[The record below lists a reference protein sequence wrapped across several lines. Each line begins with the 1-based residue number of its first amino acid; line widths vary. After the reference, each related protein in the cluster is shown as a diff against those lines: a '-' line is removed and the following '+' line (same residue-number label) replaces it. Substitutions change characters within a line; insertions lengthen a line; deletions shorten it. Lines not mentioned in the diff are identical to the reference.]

1 MQTKLLYFTSRFFVL
16 NFKGELTTGFGF
28 SCINYFFKRNDEKIK
43 LYPAGGGGG
52 PFGTSTAVRFSI
64 AFILLLVFS
73 SLPAQQQIISTA
85 TDYIAHSQFA
95 RADQYLD
102 SILKVNPKTVDALM
116 MKGNVLLNEAWGS
129 GAKSHFNAEK
139 AESVFDSSAIDE
151 SYFVPVIPVDTSIKI
166 DHIWKQCLELDPS
179 RTDIKKGLCNLY
191 SLSLRTIELE
201 RQLIQMQS
209 TITESE
215 ENAYLYAEY
224 ARNLKIRG
232 RFTDAMQV
240 YAVIANMFPNLAGI
254 RCDMANE
261 YFYAGEMNKCLQY
274 LDSTLLQKDVDQ
286 TSFINAAALYSE
298 LGYYDQAY
306 HTFKRYSDKDTLIE
320 ADFYKGL
327 LMFANMDTGFYSQ
340 LHKFIDAATEQSYY
354 DELQLAQKLLPY
366 GKVPFTLDDY
376 LALAT
381 NPKISRYYRVLILQR
396 GVRQFNGD
404 CGPAFLLGNFY
415 CSIKNYSA
423 AVQLLEPEKFRKYPD
438 CKFANEADSTLWLL
452 NYAYALY
459 KTGKKEESVGYF
471 ESLFTAKEAFAQQA
485 AKYFVA
491 KTYWDGNKKEEA
503 KKLFHEVATAKE
515 QTKYAWLCR
524 GYMGR

>member
-1 MQTKLLYFTSRFFVL
+1 
-16 NFKGELTTGFGF
+16 
-28 SCINYFFKRNDEKIK
+28 
-43 LYPAGGGGG
+43 
-52 PFGTSTAVRFSI
+52 
-64 AFILLLVFS
+64 
-73 SLPAQQQIISTA
+73 
-85 TDYIAHSQFA
+85 
-95 RADQYLD
+95 
-102 SILKVNPKTVDALM
+102 
-116 MKGNVLLNEAWGS
+116 
-129 GAKSHFNAEK
+129 
-139 AESVFDSSAIDE
+139 
-151 SYFVPVIPVDTSIKI
+151 
-166 DHIWKQCLELDPS
+166 
-179 RTDIKKGLCNLY
+179 
-191 SLSLRTIELE
+191 
-201 RQLIQMQS
+201 MQS

-354 DELQLAQKLLPY
+354 DELQLAQKLL
-366 GKVPFTLDDY
+366 
-376 LALAT
+376 
-381 NPKISRYYRVLILQR
+381 
-396 GVRQFNGD
+396 
-404 CGPAFLLGNFY
+404 
-415 CSIKNYSA
+415 
-423 AVQLLEPEKFRKYPD
+423 RKYPD

-515 QTKYAWLCR
+515 QTNYAWLCR
-524 GYMGR
+524 GYMGRWSGLPGLHDGCGGDGGGDGPHHQFQ